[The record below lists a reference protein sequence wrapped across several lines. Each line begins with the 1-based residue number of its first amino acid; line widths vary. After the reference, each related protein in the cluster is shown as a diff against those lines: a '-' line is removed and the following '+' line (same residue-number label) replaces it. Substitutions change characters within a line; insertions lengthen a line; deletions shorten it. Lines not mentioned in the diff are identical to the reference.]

1 MTTFT
6 HQDGQYV
13 EVAGARL
20 YCEQQGN
27 PQGPALV
34 FLHGGFGDIEKID
47 RVYTSNEIRPIC
59 QLFDQVNDTLRG
71 DRRIS
76 WRKPIDAEDSTT
88 SSA

>member
-34 FLHGGFGDIEKID
+34 FLHGGFGDIETFNAITPALAE
-47 RVYTSNEIRPIC
+47 RVRAAFWPHLTADGAHFVRPMHVR
-59 QLFDQVNDTLRG
+59 LLR
-71 DRRIS
+71 
-76 WRKPIDAEDSTT
+76 RKG
-88 SSA
+88 